1 MKERV
6 LIGAGGHAREVMF
19 QMGKKLSMYVD
30 EKYSNPNEGIF
41 SISDLDPDKHIIMI
55 AIGDP
60 VIRNKIVDDLEAQF
74 SFFTFVHE
82 TAIVDDQSRIGHG
95 SFIGA
100 YSIITTNVRIGDHAI
115 LNRHCQIGHDSKTGD
130 YLSMMPGSVI
140 SGNTHIGN
148 CFYLG
153 TNSSIRE
160 GLVITDDVKIGLN
173 SGVIKNISEPGIYG
187 GVPAKKI
194 KT

>member
-19 QMGKKLSMYVD
+19 QMGIKLPMYVD
-30 EKYSNPNEGIF
+30 KNYSNPDLGIF
-41 SISDLDPDKHIIMI
+41 SITDLDPDKHIIMI

-60 VIRNKIVDDLEAQF
+60 VIRNKIANDLNAQF

-82 TAIVDDQSRIGHG
+82 TAIVDSQSHIGHG

-100 YSIITTNVRIGDHAI
+100 YSIITTNVRIGDHSI
-115 LNRHCQIGHDSKTGD
+115 LNRHCQIGHDSRTGN

-140 SGNTHIGN
+140 SGNVRIGN
-148 CFYLG
+148 GFYLG
-153 TNSSIRE
+153 TNSSVKE
-160 GLVITDDVKIGLN
+160 GLVVTDEVKLGLN
-173 SGVIKNISEPGIYG
+173 SGVIKNISES
-187 GVPAKKI
+187 GVYAGLPAKKI
-194 KT
+194 I

>member
-19 QMGKKLSMYVD
+19 QMGIKLSMYVD

-41 SISDLDPDKHIIMI
+41 SIADLDPDKHIIMI

-60 VIRNKIVDDLEAQF
+60 VIRNKIADDLDVRF
-74 SFFTFVHE
+74 SFFTFVHK
-82 TAIVDDQSRIGHG
+82 TAIVDDQSHIGRG

-100 YSIITTNVRIGDHAI
+100 YSIITTNVRIGDHTI
-115 LNRHCQIGHDSKTGD
+115 LNRHCQIGHDSRTGN

-140 SGNTHIGN
+140 SGNVHIGN
-148 CFYLG
+148 GFYLG
-153 TNSSIRE
+153 TNSSVKE
-160 GLVITDDVKIGLN
+160 GLVITDGVKVGLN
-173 SGVIKNISEPGIYG
+173 SGVVKSIDQPGIYG
-187 GVPAKKI
+187 GTPAKKI
-194 KT
+194 MK

>member
-19 QMGKKLSMYVD
+19 QMGIKLSMYVD

-41 SISDLDPDKHIIMI
+41 SIADLDPDKHIIMI

-60 VIRNKIVDDLEAQF
+60 VIRNKIANDLNAQF

-82 TAIVDDQSRIGHG
+82 TAIVDSQSHIGHG

-100 YSIITTNVRIGDHAI
+100 YSIITTNVRIGDHSI
-115 LNRHCQIGHDSKTGD
+115 LNRHCQIGHDSRTGN

-140 SGNTHIGN
+140 SGNVRIGN
-148 CFYLG
+148 GFYLG
-153 TNSSIRE
+153 TNSSVKE
-160 GLVITDDVKIGLN
+160 GLVVTDEVKLGLN
-173 SGVIKNISEPGIYG
+173 SGVIKNISES
-187 GVPAKKI
+187 GVYAGLPAKKI
-194 KT
+194 I